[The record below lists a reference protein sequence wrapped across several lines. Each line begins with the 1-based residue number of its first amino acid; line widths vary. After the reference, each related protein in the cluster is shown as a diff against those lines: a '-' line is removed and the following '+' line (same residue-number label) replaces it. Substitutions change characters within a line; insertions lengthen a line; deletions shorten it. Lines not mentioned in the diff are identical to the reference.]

1 MLTQT
6 QTAWL
11 NPSGDNFTITNDT
24 VPSPTLPMSSSMAL
38 PTALPTVLP
47 TSTPNPEN
55 VTSDLSTPY
64 IDYVSSIP
72 NLSTSLTTLGRIW
85 HREMNAPVS
94 QAIQVLQESI
104 TTLQTTMIQNEL
116 IGSSAVLRTIRAGS
130 SLESAQQAWSRYL
143 NLPQETGSSDSGDS
157 DSGGN
162 TPGQRIHS
170 FSRRSVQRLP
180 IPNSRLY
187 THKELWGR
195 KERLSAGVPSQ
206 HDTVTEWR
214 EHTDGRHARSFKA

>member
-1 MLTQT
+1 
-6 QTAWL
+6 
-11 NPSGDNFTITNDT
+11 
-24 VPSPTLPMSSSMAL
+24 MSSSMAL
-38 PTALPTVLP
+38 PTALPTLFP

-130 SLESAQQAWSRYL
+130 SLESAQQAWSRFL
-143 NLPQETGSSDSGDS
+143 NLPQDIDTGSSASGDDDSGD
-157 DSGGN
+157 N

-170 FSRRSVQRLP
+170 FSRRSVQRVP
-180 IPNSRLY
+180 VPNSRLY

-195 KERLSAGVPSQ
+195 KERLSDGVPSQ
-206 HDTVTEWR
+206 NDAVTEWR
-214 EHTDGRHARSFKA
+214 EHTDGRYARSFKA

>member
-1 MLTQT
+1 
-6 QTAWL
+6 
-11 NPSGDNFTITNDT
+11 
-24 VPSPTLPMSSSMAL
+24 MSSSMAL
-38 PTALPTVLP
+38 PTALPTVFP

-130 SLESAQQAWSRYL
+130 SLESAQQAWSRFL
-143 NLPQETGSSDSGDS
+143 NLPQDTGSSDSGDN
-157 DSGGN
+157 DSGDN

-170 FSRRSVQRLP
+170 FSRRTVQRLP
-180 IPNSRLY
+180 VPNSRLY

-195 KERLSAGVPSQ
+195 RERSNAGVPGQ
-206 HDTVTEWR
+206 HDAVTEWR